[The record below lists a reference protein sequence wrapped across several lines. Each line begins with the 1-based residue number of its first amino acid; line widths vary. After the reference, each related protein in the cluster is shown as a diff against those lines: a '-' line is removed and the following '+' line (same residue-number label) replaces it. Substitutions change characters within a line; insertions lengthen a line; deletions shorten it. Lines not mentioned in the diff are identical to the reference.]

1 MDSLQ
6 EETKSQEWT
15 NISINSKFE
24 EQNIEKEKRIS
35 SMIIESISK
44 LTEEPELK

>member
-6 EETKSQEWT
+6 EETKTQEWT

-35 SMIIESISK
+35 SMILESISK